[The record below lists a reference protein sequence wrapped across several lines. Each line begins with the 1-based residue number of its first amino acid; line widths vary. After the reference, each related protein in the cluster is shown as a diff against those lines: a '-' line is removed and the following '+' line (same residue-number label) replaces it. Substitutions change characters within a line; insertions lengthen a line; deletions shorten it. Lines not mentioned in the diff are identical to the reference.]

1 MSDKSQ
7 AEMTAAVEL
16 GIARAKIEKLEGQLR
31 AGVIEAQIS
40 GVAEL
45 VGELETLE
53 DTLASERKAA
63 LGLHAAACETE
74 EARVE
79 LVGKV
84 ETLEERIRLLVER
97 AKVIDA
103 ELESK
108 NADLDTYDEA
118 HDLTRKELADSEDK
132 RNIAEH
138 ASSLASDHIDG
149 LREKLWRLEGRCS
162 GLLEAME
169 LHSK

>member
-45 VGELETLE
+45 VGELETIE

-74 EARVE
+74 EARDE
-79 LVGKV
+79 LANRV
-84 ETLEERIRLLVER
+84 
-97 AKVIDA
+97 
-103 ELESK
+103 
-108 NADLDTYDEA
+108 ADLKKANSILIDQKNNLRRDLELYDEA